1 MKATDLDPLAH
12 PDTPVWGIPPHE
24 RPDLIVDRTLL
35 RLMLGSDDRDWGHD
49 NLRLKDLHAA
59 GHRGKGVTVAVVDT
73 GLDAAH
79 PDLSAQVANRAD
91 FTGQGFEDGNGHGC
105 VAPWDKVYT
114 SLCGLQTAEYLY
126 ENAPGIEY
134 HFPDRRAV
142 IKDVSRYDVFTVSAD
157 PKTGKPLKAKVKAVH
172 RLHHTGPVYEVL
184 TTDGKL
190 TLTPWHP
197 VYVVRST
204 TGAAR
209 RVHKVRADQLSVGD
223 LVLLSAAGPDVG
235 QLVTLPY
242 RQRWVC
248 VHCGCESRGGK
259 RPQCRGCNRWHWHEG
274 PTAGDKPLDEDLA
287 FWLGLVASDGHIT
300 RRQKAVDFVNVDE
313 RIGQVFADLC
323 VKLFG
328 VAPKQYRYAK
338 RAATWRLNCADAHR
352 LAVQCGIP
360 VGDKSRSLTL
370 PNLVTKSPRAV
381 VMAFVAGMLEGDG
394 NVRRKIRLTTGSRA
408 LADDLVMLLRT
419 LGVRAS
425 ASTQTDRK
433 SGREVCTVR
442 MGADPQLLAALRVK
456 GWDGAAEP
464 KTRMGASVKAV
475 AVRDYDGPMYDLTVD
490 GTTTYVA
497 NGHIVSNTHCGGI
510 AAAAENGG
518 GIVGAAPDAKL
529 LGAKV
534 LSNSGSGLSTWIA
547 RGIRWAADQGAD
559 IISLS
564 LGGPGPDGD
573 TQAAVAYAIAKG
585 CWVVAAAG
593 NDGGPASSYP
603 GNYPGVVCVA
613 ATDPQDRRASFSTIN
628 PENDVSAPGVNI
640 FSTLPG
646 NRYGRM
652 SGTSMATPYVSG
664 SLACVRGAL
673 KAAGKPV
680 PPADE
685 LLLAI
690 AATAKDIPPSGRD
703 SGTGWGLLDPVK
715 LLAHLMG
722 PAPTP
727 PSPPPPPSPPVPPP
741 APADTLRV
749 PAGGTVPTGYV
760 AIAVRV

>member
-12 PDTPVWGIPPHE
+12 PDTPVWGIPPGE

-35 RLMLGSDDRDWGHD
+35 RMMLGSDDRDWGHD
-49 NLRLKDLHAA
+49 NLRLKELHAA
-59 GHRGKGVTVAVVDT
+59 GRRGKGVTVAVVDT

-79 PDLSAQVANRAD
+79 PDLSAQVVARTD
-91 FTGQGFEDGNGHGC
+91 FTGQGPDDGNGHG
-105 VAPWDKVYT
+105 
-114 SLCGLQTAEYLY
+114 
-126 ENAPGIEY
+126 
-134 HFPDRRAV
+134 
-142 IKDVSRYDVFTVSAD
+142 
-157 PKTGKPLKAKVKAVH
+157 
-172 RLHHTGPVYEVL
+172 
-184 TTDGKL
+184 
-190 TLTPWHP
+190 
-197 VYVVRST
+197 
-204 TGAAR
+204 
-209 RVHKVRADQLSVGD
+209 
-223 LVLLSAAGPDVG
+223 
-235 QLVTLPY
+235 
-242 RQRWVC
+242 
-248 VHCGCESRGGK
+248 
-259 RPQCRGCNRWHWHEG
+259 
-274 PTAGDKPLDEDLA
+274 
-287 FWLGLVASDGHIT
+287 
-300 RRQKAVDFVNVDE
+300 
-313 RIGQVFADLC
+313 
-323 VKLFG
+323 
-328 VAPKQYRYAK
+328 
-338 RAATWRLNCADAHR
+338 
-352 LAVQCGIP
+352 
-360 VGDKSRSLTL
+360 
-370 PNLVTKSPRAV
+370 
-381 VMAFVAGMLEGDG
+381 
-394 NVRRKIRLTTGSRA
+394 
-408 LADDLVMLLRT
+408 
-419 LGVRAS
+419 
-425 ASTQTDRK
+425 
-433 SGREVCTVR
+433 
-442 MGADPQLLAALRVK
+442 
-456 GWDGAAEP
+456 
-464 KTRMGASVKAV
+464 
-475 AVRDYDGPMYDLTVD
+475 
-490 GTTTYVA
+490 
-497 NGHIVSNTHCGGI
+497 THCGGI

-547 RGIRWAADQGAD
+547 RGIRWAADNGAD